1 MKKIKIV
8 GIVWLVWLVG
18 GVGHAVKYRED
29 ELAAYRKAPVCEKT
43 TPSDSRE
50 ECRDRSNLPIVG
62 FTWSSKSNPEVIV
75 KVNGNKR
82 RAYLKDSG
90 FWRKIKDSDNS
101 EIMSE
106 VWHSRITTL
115 ALKDEIRKTS
125 EHPENAPNALL
136 TALLTAVQI
145 IGISIVLSFH
155 VIAFYLIRSTTI
167 AMMSMK

>member
-29 ELAAYRKAPVCEKT
+29 ELAAYRKAPLCEKT

-62 FTWSSKSNPEVIV
+62 FISSSKSYPDVII
-75 KVNGNKR
+75 KINGNER
-82 RAYLKDSG
+82 RVRLEDKA
-90 FWRKIKDSDNS
+90 FWRTIKDSDDS
-101 EIMSE
+101 EITAE

-115 ALKDEIRKTS
+115 ALKDEIRKTT
-125 EHPENAPNALL
+125 EHPENGSNALY
-136 TALLTAVQI
+136 ALRAAVEI
-145 IGISIVLSFH
+145 IFIPIIWGSIGIW
-155 VIAFYLIRSTTI
+155 FYLMRSTVI
-167 AMMSMK
+167 AMMSKK